1 MENRRREL
9 DELPDGSLRG
19 PDGVVYRRTPQRVDR
34 KLGRELLADGAVV
47 VTDVYPDGLTL
58 FVNGSAEDAWSR
70 IAPRLVTGRRPA
82 VRDLQWVGHV
92 WASDDGHVLLRFTGE
107 H

>member
-1 MENRRREL
+1 MESRQMV
-9 DELPDGSLRG
+9 ELPDGSLRG
-19 PDGVVYRRTPQRVDR
+19 PSDAVYRRTPRR
-34 KLGRELLADGAVV
+34 ITRRLGNELLAAGAYV

-58 FVNGSAEDAWSR
+58 YTDEAAGAAWTQ
-70 IAPRLVTGRRPA
+70 IAPRLIAGRRPA

-92 WASDDGHVLLRFTGE
+92 WIADDGHLLMRFDGE